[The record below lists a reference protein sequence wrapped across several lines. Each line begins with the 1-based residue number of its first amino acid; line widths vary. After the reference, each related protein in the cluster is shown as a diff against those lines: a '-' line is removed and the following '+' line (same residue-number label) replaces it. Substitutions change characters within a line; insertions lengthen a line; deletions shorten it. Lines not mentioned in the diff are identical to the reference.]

1 MSRTIATGL
10 LILFALLAP
19 ALAPQDPHSTRAESQ
34 LQAPS
39 SAHWLGTD
47 LLGRDVF
54 SRFLY
59 GGQRILL
66 IASAATILG
75 VVPGVLLGLTAA
87 FGHRRIDGLINGLL
101 DALLAFP
108 GVIFA
113 LLLLTL
119 LGSGTPLT
127 VAVATGAMQIAPCA
141 RVTRAAA
148 ISVRSSGYIE
158 AAVGC
163 GAARAQIIRAHVLP
177 NIAFT
182 LLAYIVVMFSFNILN
197 SAALTFLG
205 LGGAPGTPDW
215 GVMLAEGRSVFR
227 AAPWVALAPG
237 IGISVVVIVI
247 NWLAHSVAESGTA
260 RAT

>member
-1 MSRTIATGL
+1 MRALAAVL
-10 LILFALLAP
+10 LILFALLGP
-19 ALAPQDPHSTRAESQ
+19 ALAPHDPHSTGADVQ

-39 SAHWLGTD
+39 GDHWLGTD

-66 IASAATILG
+66 IAGVATIFG
-75 VVPGVLLGLTAA
+75 IVPGVLLGLTAA
-87 FGHRRIDGLINGLL
+87 FADPRIDGLINGLL

-108 GVIFA
+108 GIILA

-127 VAVATGAMQIAPCA
+127 VALATGAMQIATCA

-148 ISVRSSGYIE
+148 INVRSSGYIE
-158 AAVGC
+158 AALGY
-163 GAARAQIIRAHVLP
+163 GAARVQIITAHVLP
-177 NIAFT
+177 NIMYT
-182 LLAYIVVMFSFNILN
+182 LLAYFVVMFSFNILN
-197 SAALTFLG
+197 GAALTFLG

-215 GVMLAEGRSVFR
+215 GVMLAEGRTVFR

-237 IGISVVVIVI
+237 IGISAVVIVV
-247 NWLAHSVAESGTA
+247 NWLAHSVAQTSAERVS
-260 RAT
+260 

>member
-1 MSRTIATGL
+1 MRGLAAFL
-10 LILFALLAP
+10 LILFALLGP
-19 ALAPQDPHSTRAESQ
+19 ALAPQDPHSTSADVQ

-39 SAHWLGTD
+39 SEHWLGTD

-66 IASAATILG
+66 IAGVATIIG
-75 VVPGVLLGLTAA
+75 IVPGVLLGLTAA
-87 FGHRRIDGLINGLL
+87 FADARIDGLINGLL

-108 GVIFA
+108 GVILA

-119 LGSGTPLT
+119 FGSGTPLT
-127 VAVATGAMQIAPCA
+127 VALATGAMQIATCA

-158 AAVGC
+158 AAVSY
-163 GAARAQIIRAHVLP
+163 GAARIQIITAHVLP
-177 NIAFT
+177 NIMST
-182 LLAYIVVMFSFNILN
+182 LLAYFVVMFSFNILN

-215 GVMLAEGRSVFR
+215 GVMLAEGRTVFR

-237 IGISVVVIVI
+237 IGISAAVIVV
-247 NWLAHSVAESGTA
+247 NWLAHSFAETSA
-260 RAT
+260 ERVS